1 MMACGEGHNEVVKL
15 LLDRGA
21 RRDVSNPQGR
31 TARDIAE
38 ERKHSAIV
46 KLLEPKRSA
55 FEKLFG

>member
-1 MMACGEGHNEVVKL
+1 M
-15 LLDRGA
+15 
-21 RRDVSNPQGR
+21 SNTPQGR

>member
-1 MMACGEGHNEVVKL
+1 MSKT
-15 LLDRGA
+15 
-21 RRDVSNPQGR
+21 PQGR